1 MVTYMIMNA
10 CFLWVVG
17 GLKLWEGA
25 LDLVKALCAEVENG
39 HLSFAGKRVLE
50 VGILIFR

>member
-1 MVTYMIMNA
+1 MNA
-10 CFLWVVG
+10 CNFWVAG

-25 LDLVKALCAEVENG
+25 LDLVKALCEELENG